1 VLVVAE
7 TARVEIAVPPWSP
20 TGLTLKDV
28 LSPGAETAAVRL
40 TLQQKL
46 FILVRLIVDVDEAPA
61 RIVMLARLALIVKST
76 TVTDMV
82 MECVKEPLVPTTVT
96 V

>member
-1 VLVVAE
+1 VLVVVE

-46 FILVRLIVDVDEAPA
+46 FILVRLIVEVEEAPT
-61 RIVMLARLALIVKST
+61 RIVMFVGLALIVKST
-76 TVTDMV
+76 TVTEMV
-82 MECVKEPLVPTTVT
+82 MECVKEPLVPMTVT

>member
-7 TARVEIAVPPWSP
+7 KARVEIAVPPCNP

-40 TLQQKL
+40 TLQQKP
-46 FILVRLIVDVDEAPA
+46 FILVRLIVEVEEAPT
-61 RIVMLARLALIVKST
+61 RIVMLAGLALIVKST
-76 TVTDMV
+76 TVTEMV